1 MNNDDDFSRYYLS
14 ILHFFTHKLTIV
26 NTLNSVVFNVNI
38 KELSWSI

>member
-14 ILHFFTHKLTIV
+14 ILRFFTHKLTIV
-26 NTLNSVVFNVNI
+26 NSVVFNVNI